1 VLKLLA
7 LIIPPKIEQTEILLP
22 MPELEETSMAAEIA
36 AKFVNYTSKHVFL
49 TGKAGTGKTT
59 FLRKLIQ
66 LTHKKAMICAP
77 TGIAAI
83 NASGVTIHSL
93 FQLPFGAFFPDAA
106 ANIINQ
112 NITFNFN
119 TPRTIVKHLN
129 MQGNKRRMIQELE
142 LLVIDEVSML
152 RADMLDAIDF
162 SLRYIR
168 RNRNVPFGG
177 VQMLFIGDL
186 HQLPPVVKNDE
197 WRVMAG
203 FYKSIY
209 FFDALA
215 LQNNPPIY
223 IELDKI
229 YRQDDSVFIDL
240 LNNLRNNQITADDTT
255 LLRQHFKQDFKPA
268 ADENYI
274 TLTTHN
280 NKADTINRERLTQL
294 KTKSYFF
301 DAKVTGEFSEHSFPN
316 DKSLEL
322 KVGAQIMFIKNDM
335 TAEKRYYNGK
345 IGVVHH
351 IENDI
356 VEIELPDD
364 KVVIQISPYT
374 WENVKYKL
382 NEATNEIS
390 ENVAGSFVQYPIK
403 LAWAITVHKS
413 QGLTFD
419 KAIIDIGDAFAPG
432 QAYVALSRLRSL
444 KGLVLTSHLRETG
457 LQQDPNIHYFS
468 STKQPSD
475 VLNQQISAES
485 YDFIRTYLLAAFD
498 LNLVRYYIKEH
509 VQTFDK
515 GEKSTKQ
522 HYDDWTMELY
532 RDFQKLSATADSFIN
547 QLKNLFSTQTEH
559 TLFNVSKRVAAAL
572 KYFNPLVKEVSE
584 KLLAH
589 IEAVKDEKGIKTYLT
604 ELLELEILVY
614 EQLKKMHKSKALL
627 QAMIDGKEFSK
638 ADTDAL
644 LNAAERDK
652 QLQKAIQLKGQVLKV
667 KSAAEKKKKEPKV
680 DTKLVSFELYEQ
692 GKTLEEI
699 AKERGFSIGTI
710 EGHLAYYVSTQQID
724 VAKLV
729 KPNKIRNISDAVES
743 QKTKSMATI
752 RDFLGKDYSFGEIK
766 LVLASLFPSEE

>member
-1 VLKLLA
+1 
-7 LIIPPKIEQTEILLP
+7 
-22 MPELEETSMAAEIA
+22 MPAEIA

-83 NASGVTIHSL
+83 NAAGVTIHSL
-93 FQLPFGAFFPDAA
+93 FQLPFGAFFPDSA

-162 SLRYIR
+162 TLRYIR

-177 VQMLFIGDL
+177 VQLLFIGDL

-215 LQNNPPIY
+215 LKDHPPVY

-229 YRQDDSVFIDL
+229 YRQDDAVFIDL
-240 LNNLRNNQITADDTT
+240 LNNLRNNQITAEDTA
-255 LLRQHFKQDFKPA
+255 LLRQHFKQDFKPK
-268 ADENYI
+268 ADDNYI

-294 KTKSYFF
+294 KTKSFF
-301 DAKVTGEFSEHSFPN
+301 FEAKITGDFNEYAYPN

-345 IGVVHH
+345 IGVVHR
-351 IENDI
+351 IAKDVI
-356 VEIELPDD
+356 EIELPEE
-364 KVVIQISPYT
+364 KTVINISPYT

-382 NEATNEIS
+382 NEATNEIA
-390 ENVAGSFVQYPIK
+390 ENVAGAFVQYPIK

-457 LQQDPNIHYFS
+457 LQQDQNIHYFS
-468 STKQPSD
+468 KTKQPNE
-475 VLNQQISAES
+475 VLNQQISFES
-485 YDFIRTYLLAAFD
+485 YDFIRTYLSSAFD
-498 LNLVRYYIKEH
+498 LNLVRYYLKEH

-515 GEKSTKQ
+515 SEAKSTKQ
-522 HYDDWTMELY
+522 RYDDWTMALY
-532 RDFQKLSATADSFIN
+532 RDFQKITATADTFVN
-547 QLKNLFSTQTEH
+547 QLKNLFVPQTEH
-559 TLFNVSKRVAAAL
+559 ALFNVSKRVGAAL
-572 KYFNPLVKEVSE
+572 KYFHPLIKEVSDR
-584 KLLAH
+584 LLAH
-589 IEAVKDEKGIKTYLT
+589 IEAIKAEKQIKTYLT

-627 QAMIDGKEFSK
+627 QAIIDGKEFSK

-644 LNAAERDK
+644 LNISERNQ
-652 QLQKAIQLKGQVLKV
+652 QLQKAIQLKGETLKV

-699 AKERGFSIGTI
+699 AKERGFSVGTI
-710 EGHLAYYVSTQQID
+710 EGHLAYYVSTQQLD
-724 VAKLV
+724 VSKLV
-729 KPNKIRNISDAVES
+729 KANKIRNISDAVES

-752 RDFLGKDYSFGEIK
+752 REFLGKDYSFGEIK
-766 LVLASLFPSEE
+766 MVLASMFPSEE

>member
-1 VLKLLA
+1 
-7 LIIPPKIEQTEILLP
+7 
-22 MPELEETSMAAEIA
+22 MPTLEETSMPAEIA

-66 LTHKKAMICAP
+66 LTHKKALIVAP

-83 NASGVTIHSL
+83 NAAGVTIHSL
-93 FQLPFGAFFPDAA
+93 FQMPFGAFFPDAA
-106 ANIINQ
+106 GALINENIN
-112 NITFNFN
+112 FNFN
-119 TPRTIVKHLN
+119 TPKTLVKHLN
-129 MQGNKRRMIQELE
+129 MQGNKRRMLQELE

-162 SLRYIR
+162 ALRYVR
-168 RNRNVPFGG
+168 RNRNLPFGG
-177 VQMLFIGDL
+177 VQLLFIGDL

-197 WRVMAG
+197 WRIMAK

-215 LQNNPPIY
+215 LQDNPPVY

-240 LNNLRNNQITADDTT
+240 LNNLRNNKITAEDTA
-255 LLRQHFKQDFKPA
+255 LLRQHFKQDFKPS

-280 NKADTINRERLTQL
+280 NKADNINRERLTQL

-301 DAKVTGEFSEHSFPN
+301 EAKVQGEFNEYAYPN

-322 KVGAQIMFIKNDM
+322 KVGAQVMFIKNDM

-351 IENDI
+351 IEKDVI
-356 VEIELPDD
+356 EIELPED

-382 NEATNEIS
+382 DEATNEIK
-390 ENVAGSFVQYPIK
+390 ENVAGSFIQYPIK

-419 KAIIDIGDAFAPG
+419 KAIIDVGDAFAPG

-444 KGLVLTSHLRETG
+444 KGLVLTSHLRDSG
-457 LQQDPNIHYFS
+457 LQQDQNVHYFS
-468 STKQPSD
+468 KTKQSSE
-475 VLNQQISAES
+475 VLNEQISIES
-485 YDFIRTYLLAAFD
+485 YTFIRSYLLAAFD
-498 LNLVRYYIKEH
+498 LNLIRYYLKEH
-509 VQTFDK
+509 RQTFDK
-515 GEKSTKQ
+515 SEKSAKQ
-522 HYDDWTMELY
+522 RHEDWTDAVY
-532 RDFQKLSATADSFIN
+532 TDFQKITATADTFVN
-547 QLKNLFSTQTEH
+547 QLKSLFAQQTEH
-559 TLFNVSKRVAAAL
+559 TLFNVSKRVEAAL
-572 KYFNPLVKEVSE
+572 KYFNPLVKDISDRFLAQIEVIKEE
-584 KLLAH
+584 KQ
-589 IEAVKDEKGIKTYLT
+589 IKTYVT

-627 QAMIDGKEFSK
+627 QALIAGKEFSK

-644 LNAAERDK
+644 LNTVERNNR
-652 QLQKAIQLKGQVLKV
+652 LQKAIQLKGETLKV
-667 KSAAEKKKKEPKV
+667 KSAAEKKKKEPKI

-692 GKTLEEI
+692 GKTIDEI
-699 AKERGFSIGTI
+699 AKERGFSAGTI
-710 EGHLAYYVSTQQID
+710 EGHLAYYVSTQQLD
-724 VAKLV
+724 VTKLV
-729 KPNKIRNISDAVES
+729 KANKIRNISDAVES

-752 RDFLGKDYSFGEIK
+752 REFLGKDYSFGEIK

>member
-1 VLKLLA
+1 
-7 LIIPPKIEQTEILLP
+7 
-22 MPELEETSMAAEIA
+22 MPTLEETSMPAEIA

-83 NASGVTIHSL
+83 NAAGVTIHSL

-106 ANIINQ
+106 SSIINQ
-112 NITFNFN
+112 HITFNFN
-119 TPRTIVKHLN
+119 TPRTMVKHLN

-162 SLRYIR
+162 ALRYIR
-168 RNRNVPFGG
+168 RNKNVPFGG
-177 VQMLFIGDL
+177 IQLLFIGDL

-215 LQNNPPIY
+215 LQNNPPVY

-240 LNNLRNNQITADDTT
+240 LNNLRNNQITVQDTA
-255 LLRQHFKQDFKPA
+255 LLQQHFIQDFKPA
-268 ADENYI
+268 ATENYI

-280 NKADTINRERLTQL
+280 NKADAINRDRLTQL
-294 KTKSYFF
+294 TSKSYFF
-301 DAKVTGEFSEHSFPN
+301 EAKVTGEFNEHAYPN

-351 IENDI
+351 IEKGVI
-356 VEIELPDD
+356 EIELPEDRT
-364 KVVIQISPYT
+364 VIQISPYT

-382 NEATNEIS
+382 NEATNEIE

-444 KGLVLTSHLRETG
+444 KGLVLTSHLRESG
-457 LQQDPNIHYFS
+457 LQQDQNIHYFS
-468 STKQPSD
+468 KTKQPAE
-475 VLNQQISAES
+475 VLDQQISAES
-485 YDFIRTYLLAAFD
+485 YDFIRAYLLSAFD
-498 LNLVRYYIKEH
+498 LNMVRYYFKEH
-509 VQTFDK
+509 MQTFDK
-515 GEKSTKQ
+515 SEAKSTKQ
-522 HYDDWTMELY
+522 RYDEWTMDLY
-532 RDFQKLSATADSFIN
+532 KDFQKITATADTFIN
-547 QLKNLFSTQTEH
+547 QLKNLFAQQTEH
-559 TLFNVSKRVAAAL
+559 TLFNVSKRVQAAV
-572 KYFNPLVKEVSE
+572 KYFSPLIKEVSD
-584 KLLAH
+584 KFLVQ
-589 IEAVKDEKGIKTYLT
+589 IEAIKEEKQIKTYLT
-604 ELLELEILVY
+604 ELLELEIVIY
-614 EQLKKMHKSKALL
+614 EQLKKIHKSKALL
-627 QAMIDGKEFSK
+627 QAIIDGKEFSK

-644 LNAAERDK
+644 LNTVEREA
-652 QLQKAIQLKGQVLKV
+652 QLKKAITLKGMALKV
-667 KSAAEKKKKEPKV
+667 RTATEKQKKEPKP
-680 DTKLVSFELYEQ
+680 DTKLISFELYEQ
-692 GKTLEEI
+692 GKTLTEI
-699 AKERGFSIGTI
+699 AKERGLSLGTI
-710 EGHLAYYVSTQQID
+710 EGHLAYYVSTQQLD
-724 VAKLV
+724 VTKLV
-729 KPNKIRNISDAVES
+729 KPNKIRNITDAVES

-752 RDFLGKDYSFGEIK
+752 REFLGKDYSFGEIK
-766 LVLASLFPSEE
+766 MVLASLFPTEE

>member
-1 VLKLLA
+1 
-7 LIIPPKIEQTEILLP
+7 
-22 MPELEETSMAAEIA
+22 MPELEESSMPAEIA

-106 ANIINQ
+106 ASIINQ

-119 TPRTIVKHLN
+119 TPRSIVKHLN
-129 MQGNKRRMIQELE
+129 MQGNKRRLIQELE

-168 RNRNVPFGG
+168 RNKNVPFGG
-177 VQMLFIGDL
+177 VQLLFIGDL

-229 YRQDDSVFIDL
+229 YRQDDAVFIDL
-240 LNNLRNNQITADDTT
+240 LNNLRNNQITADDTA

-301 DAKVTGEFSEHSFPN
+301 EAKVTGEFNEYAYPN
-316 DKSLEL
+316 EKSLEL
-322 KVGAQIMFIKNDM
+322 KVGSQVMFIKNDM
-335 TAEKRYYNGK
+335 TTEKRYYNGK
-345 IGVVHH
+345 IGIVHH
-351 IENDI
+351 IEKDI
-356 VEIELPDD
+356 IEIELPDE
-364 KVVIQISPYT
+364 KELIQITPYT

-444 KGLVLTSHLRETG
+444 KGLVLTSHLRESG
-457 LQQDPNIHYFS
+457 LQQDQNIHYFS
-468 STKQPSD
+468 NTKQSAE
-475 VLNQQISAES
+475 VLTAQISTES
-485 YDFIRTYLLAAFD
+485 YEFIRTYLLAAFD
-498 LNLVRYYIKEH
+498 LNLVRYYLKEH

-522 HYDDWTMELY
+522 RYDDWTMELY
-532 RDFQKLSATADSFIN
+532 RNFQKITATADTFVN
-547 QLKNLFSTQTEH
+547 QLKGLFAQPSEH
-559 TLFNVSKRVAAAL
+559 TFFNVSKRVQAAL
-572 KYFNPLVKEVSE
+572 KYFNPLIKSISDQF
-584 KLLAH
+584 LAH
-589 IEAVKDEKGIKTYLT
+589 IELIKEDKGIKAYLT

-627 QAMIDGKEFSK
+627 LAIIDGKEFSK
-638 ADTDAL
+638 ADTDKL
-644 LNAAERDK
+644 LNTAERNE
-652 QLQKAIQLKGQVLKV
+652 QLKKAIQLKGMSLKV

-680 DTKLVSFELYEQ
+680 DTKLISFELYEQ
-692 GKTLEEI
+692 GKTLAEI
-699 AKERGFSIGTI
+699 AKERGLSVGTI

-724 VAKLV
+724 VSKLV
-729 KPNKIRNISDAVES
+729 KPNKIRNITDAVET

-752 RDFLGKDYSFGEIK
+752 REFLGKDYSFGEIK
-766 LVLASLFPSEE
+766 MVLASLFPTEE

>member
-1 VLKLLA
+1 
-7 LIIPPKIEQTEILLP
+7 
-22 MPELEETSMAAEIA
+22 MPQLEETSMPAEIA

-83 NASGVTIHSL
+83 NAAGVTIHSL
-93 FQLPFGAFFPDAA
+93 FQLPFGAFFPDSA

-162 SLRYIR
+162 TLRYIR

-177 VQMLFIGDL
+177 VQLLFIGDL

-215 LQNNPPIY
+215 LKDHPPVY

-229 YRQDDSVFIDL
+229 YRQDDAVFIDL
-240 LNNLRNNQITADDTT
+240 LNNLRNNQITAEDTA
-255 LLRQHFKQDFKPA
+255 LLRQHFKQDFKPK
-268 ADENYI
+268 ADDNYI

-294 KTKSYFF
+294 KTKSFF
-301 DAKVTGEFSEHSFPN
+301 FEAKITGDFNEYAYPN

-345 IGVVHH
+345 IGVVHR
-351 IENDI
+351 IAKDVI
-356 VEIELPDD
+356 EIELPEE
-364 KVVIQISPYT
+364 KTVINISPYT

-382 NEATNEIS
+382 NEATNEIA
-390 ENVAGSFVQYPIK
+390 ENVAGAFVQYPIK

-457 LQQDPNIHYFS
+457 LQQDQNIHYFS
-468 STKQPSD
+468 KTKQPNE
-475 VLNQQISAES
+475 VLNQQISFES
-485 YDFIRTYLLAAFD
+485 YDFIRTYLSSAFD
-498 LNLVRYYIKEH
+498 LNLVRYYLKEH

-515 GEKSTKQ
+515 SEAKSTKQ
-522 HYDDWTMELY
+522 RYDDWTMALY
-532 RDFQKLSATADSFIN
+532 RDFQKITATADTFVN
-547 QLKNLFSTQTEH
+547 QLKNLFVPQTEH
-559 TLFNVSKRVAAAL
+559 ALFNVSKRVGAAL
-572 KYFNPLVKEVSE
+572 KYFHPLIKEVSDR
-584 KLLAH
+584 LLAH
-589 IEAVKDEKGIKTYLT
+589 IEAIKAEKQIKTYLT

-627 QAMIDGKEFSK
+627 QAIIDGKEFSK

-644 LNAAERDK
+644 LNISERNQ
-652 QLQKAIQLKGQVLKV
+652 QLQKAIQLKGETLKV

-699 AKERGFSIGTI
+699 AKERGFSVGTI
-710 EGHLAYYVSTQQID
+710 EGHLAYYVSTQQLD
-724 VAKLV
+724 VSKLV
-729 KPNKIRNISDAVES
+729 KANKIRNISDAVES

-752 RDFLGKDYSFGEIK
+752 REFLGKDYSFGEIK
-766 LVLASLFPSEE
+766 MVLASMFPSEE

>member
-1 VLKLLA
+1 
-7 LIIPPKIEQTEILLP
+7 
-22 MPELEETSMAAEIA
+22 MPQPEETSMAAEIA
-36 AKFVNYTSKHVFL
+36 AKFINYTSKHVFL

-106 ANIINQ
+106 GSLINQ
-112 NITFNFN
+112 NINFNFN

-168 RNRNVPFGG
+168 RNRNMPFGG
-177 VQMLFIGDL
+177 LQLLFIGDL

-215 LQNNPPIY
+215 LQNNPPVY

-229 YRQDDSVFIDL
+229 YRQDDAVFIDL
-240 LNNLRNNQITADDTT
+240 LNNLRNNKITSEDTA

-268 ADENYI
+268 ANENYI

-280 NKADTINRERLTQL
+280 NKADAINRERLAQL
-294 KTKSYFF
+294 TAKSYFF
-301 DAKVTGEFSEHSFPN
+301 DAKITGEFNEYAYPN
-316 DKSLEL
+316 EKSLEL
-322 KVGAQIMFIKNDM
+322 KVGAQVMFIKNDM
-335 TAEKRYYNGK
+335 TSEKRYYNGK

-351 IENDI
+351 IAKDVI
-356 VEIELPDD
+356 EIELPEERT
-364 KVVIQISPYT
+364 VISISPYT

-382 NEATNEIS
+382 NEATNEIA

-444 KGLVLTSHLRETG
+444 KGLVLTSHLRESG
-457 LQQDPNIHYFS
+457 LQQDQNIHYFS
-468 STKQPSD
+468 STKQPAE
-475 VLNQQISAES
+475 VLTQQISLES

-498 LNLVRYYIKEH
+498 LNLIRYYIKEH
-509 VQTFDK
+509 LQTFDK
-515 GEKSTKQ
+515 SEKSTKQ
-522 HYDDWTMELY
+522 HYDNWTMELY
-532 RDFQKLSATADSFIN
+532 ADFQKIAATADTFVN
-547 QLKNLFSTQTEH
+547 QLKNLFAQRTEH
-559 TLFNVSKRVAAAL
+559 TLFNVSKRVEAAL
-572 KYFNPLVKEVSE
+572 KYFNPLVKDISD
-584 KLLAH
+584 KFLAQ
-589 IEAVKDEKGIKTYLT
+589 IESIKEEKGIKTYLT

-627 QAMIDGKEFSK
+627 LAIIDGKEFSK

-644 LNAAERDK
+644 LNVSERNQ

-667 KSAAEKKKKEPKV
+667 KSPVEKKKKEPKI
-680 DTKLVSFELYEQ
+680 DTKLISFELYEQ
-692 GKTLEEI
+692 GKTIDEI

-710 EGHLAYYVSTQQID
+710 EGHLAYYVSAQQID

-729 KPNKIRNISDAVES
+729 KPNKIKNIGDAVES

-752 RDFLGKDYSFGEIK
+752 REFLGKDYSFGEIK

>member
-1 VLKLLA
+1 
-7 LIIPPKIEQTEILLP
+7 
-22 MPELEETSMAAEIA
+22 MPTLEETSMPAEIA

-59 FLRKLIQ
+59 FLRKLIK
-66 LTHKKAMICAP
+66 LTHKKALIVAP

-106 ANIINQ
+106 GALINENIN
-112 NITFNFN
+112 FNFN
-119 TPRTIVKHLN
+119 TPKTLVKHLN
-129 MQGNKRRMIQELE
+129 MQGNKRRMLQELE

-162 SLRYIR
+162 ALRYVR
-168 RNRNVPFGG
+168 RNRNLPFGG
-177 VQMLFIGDL
+177 VQLLFIGDL

-197 WRVMAG
+197 WRIMAK

-215 LQNNPPIY
+215 LQDNAPVY

-229 YRQDDSVFIDL
+229 YRQDDAVFIDL
-240 LNNLRNNQITADDTT
+240 LNNLRNNKITPEDTA
-255 LLRQHFKQDFKPA
+255 LLKQHFKQDFKPS

-280 NKADTINRERLTQL
+280 NKADNINRERLTQL

-301 DAKVTGEFSEHSFPN
+301 DAKVQGEFNEYAYPN

-322 KVGAQIMFIKNDM
+322 KVGAQVMFIKNDM

-345 IGVVHH
+345 IGVVHY
-351 IENDI
+351 IEKDV
-356 VEIELPDD
+356 VEIELPED

-382 NEATNEIS
+382 DEATNEIK
-390 ENVAGSFVQYPIK
+390 ENVAGSFIQYPIK

-419 KAIIDIGDAFAPG
+419 KAIIDVGDAFAPG

-444 KGLVLTSHLRETG
+444 KGLVLTSHLRDSG
-457 LQQDPNIHYFS
+457 LQQDQNVHYFS
-468 STKQPSD
+468 KTKQPSEE
-475 VLNQQISAES
+475 LNEQISIES
-485 YDFIRTYLLAAFD
+485 YTFIRSYLLAAFD
-498 LNLVRYYIKEH
+498 LNLIRYYLKEH
-509 VQTFDK
+509 RQTFDK
-515 GEKSTKQ
+515 SEKSAKQ
-522 HYDDWTMELY
+522 RHEDWTDTIY
-532 RDFQKLSATADSFIN
+532 TDFQKITATADTFVN
-547 QLKNLFSTQTEH
+547 QLKNLFAQQTEH
-559 TLFNVSKRVAAAL
+559 TLFNVSKRVEAAL
-572 KYFNPLVKEVSE
+572 KYFNPLVKEISDRFLAQIEVIKEE
-584 KLLAH
+584 KQ
-589 IEAVKDEKGIKTYLT
+589 IKTYVT

-614 EQLKKMHKSKALL
+614 EQLKKIHKSKALL
-627 QAMIDGKEFSK
+627 QALIAGKEFSK

-644 LNAAERDK
+644 LNTVERNN
-652 QLQKAIQLKGQVLKV
+652 QLQKAIQLKGETLKV
-667 KSAAEKKKKEPKV
+667 KSAAEKKKKEPKI

-692 GKTLEEI
+692 GKTIGEI
-699 AKERGFSIGTI
+699 AKERGFSAGTI
-710 EGHLAYYVSTQQID
+710 EGHLAYYVSTQQLD
-724 VAKLV
+724 VTKLV
-729 KPNKIRNISDAVES
+729 KANKIKNISDAIES

-752 RDFLGKDYSFGEIK
+752 REFLGKDYSFGEIK

>member
-1 VLKLLA
+1 
-7 LIIPPKIEQTEILLP
+7 
-22 MPELEETSMAAEIA
+22 MPDLEESTLPAEIA

-66 LTHKKAMICAP
+66 STHKKVLIAAP

-83 NASGVTIHSL
+83 NAAGVTIHSL

-106 ANIINQ
+106 TTILNENIS
-112 NITFNFN
+112 FNFN
-119 TPRTIVKHLN
+119 TPKTLVKHLN
-129 MQGNKRRMIQELE
+129 MQGNKRRMLQELE

-177 VQMLFIGDL
+177 VQLLFIGDL

-197 WRVMAG
+197 WRIMAH

-215 LQNNPPIY
+215 LQNDPPVY

-229 YRQDDSVFIDL
+229 YRQNDDVFISL
-240 LNNLRNNQITADDTT
+240 LNNLRNNKITAEDTT
-255 LLRQHFKQDFKPA
+255 LLRTHFRQDFKPA

-280 NKADTINRERLTQL
+280 NKADGINRERLTQL

-301 DAKVTGEFSEHSFPN
+301 DAKIQGDFNEYAYPN

-335 TAEKRYYNGK
+335 GIEKRYYNGK

-351 IENDI
+351 IEKDLI
-356 VEIELPDD
+356 EIELPED
-364 KVVIQISPYT
+364 KAVIAISPYT

-382 NEATNEIS
+382 NEVTNEIE

-419 KAIIDIGDAFAPG
+419 KAIIDVGDAFAPG

-444 KGLVLTSHLRETG
+444 KGLVLTSHLRDSG
-457 LQQDPNIHYFS
+457 LQQDQNIHYFS
-468 STKQPSD
+468 KSKQPAEVLSD
-475 VLNQQISAES
+475 QISAES
-485 YDFIRTYLLAAFD
+485 YTFIKSYLLTAFD
-498 LNLVRYYIKEH
+498 LNIIRYYIKEH

-515 GEKSTKQ
+515 RERKSAKQ
-522 HYDDWTMELY
+522 KHDDWTTALY
-532 RDFQKLSATADSFIN
+532 VDFQKITATADTFIN
-547 QLKNLFSTQTEH
+547 QLKVMLAQQEEH
-559 TLFNVSKRVAAAL
+559 TLFNVSKRVDAAL
-572 KYFNPLVKEVSE
+572 KYFNPLIKGISDQFLSHIENVKEE
-584 KLLAH
+584 KQ
-589 IEAVKDEKGIKTYLT
+589 VKTYLT

-627 QAMIDGKEFSK
+627 KAIIDGKEFSK

-644 LNAAERDK
+644 LNSAERNQ
-652 QLQKAIQLKGQVLKV
+652 QLQKAVQLKGTVLKV
-667 KSAAEKKKKEPKV
+667 KTPVEKKKKEPKI
-680 DTKLVSFELYEQ
+680 DTKVVSFEMYNQ
-692 GKTLEEI
+692 GKTLQEI
-699 AKERGFSIGTI
+699 AKERGLSVTTI
-710 EGHLAYYVSTQQID
+710 EGHLAYYVSTKQLD
-724 VAKLV
+724 VRSFVRSNKL
-729 KPNKIRNISDAVES
+729 KNIIEAVENLE
-743 QKTKSMATI
+743 TKSLKVVK
-752 RDFLGKDYSFGEIK
+752 DFLGNDYTFGEIK
-766 LVLASLFPSEE
+766 MAMASLFPTEE

>member
-1 VLKLLA
+1 
-7 LIIPPKIEQTEILLP
+7 
-22 MPELEETSMAAEIA
+22 MPTLEEPSMPAEIA

-66 LTHKKAMICAP
+66 LTHKKAIICAP

-83 NASGVTIHSL
+83 NAAGVTIHSL

-106 ANIINQ
+106 GNIINQ
-112 NITFNFN
+112 QITFNFN
-119 TPRTIVKHLN
+119 TPRTLVKHLN
-129 MQGNKRRMIQELE
+129 MQGNKRRLIQELE

-162 SLRYIR
+162 ALRYIR
-168 RNRNVPFGG
+168 RSKNVPFGG
-177 VQMLFIGDL
+177 VQLLFIGDL

-215 LQNNPPIY
+215 LQNNPPVY

-240 LNNLRNNQITADDTT
+240 LNNLRNNKITTEDTV
-255 LLRQHFKQDFKPA
+255 LLKQHFKQDFKPA

-280 NKADTINRERLTQL
+280 HKADSINRERLTQL
-294 KTKSYFF
+294 NNKSYFF
-301 DAKVTGEFSEHSFPN
+301 EAKVTGEFNEYAYPN

-351 IENDI
+351 IEKGV
-356 VEIELPDD
+356 VEIELPED
-364 KVVIQISPYT
+364 KMVIQISPYT

-382 NEATNEIS
+382 NEATNEIE

-419 KAIIDIGDAFAPG
+419 KAIVDIGEAFAPG

-444 KGLVLTSHLRETG
+444 KGLVLTSHLRESG
-457 LQQDPNIHYFS
+457 LQQDQNIHYFS
-468 STKQPSD
+468 KTKQPTE
-475 VLNQQISAES
+475 VLDQQISAES
-485 YDFIRTYLLAAFD
+485 YDFIRSYLLSAFD
-498 LNLVRYYIKEH
+498 LNMVRYYFREH
-509 VQTFDK
+509 IQTFDK
-515 GEKSTKQ
+515 SEAKSTKQ
-522 HYDDWTMELY
+522 RYDEWTMGLY
-532 RDFQKLSATADSFIN
+532 KDFQKITATADTFIN
-547 QLKNLFSTQTEH
+547 QLKNLFAQQTEH
-559 TLFNVSKRVAAAL
+559 TLFNVSKRVQAAV
-572 KYFNPLVKEVSE
+572 KYFSPLIKEVSDKFLAQIETIKEE
-584 KLLAH
+584 KQ
-589 IEAVKDEKGIKTYLT
+589 VKTYLT
-604 ELLELEILVY
+604 ELLELEIVIY
-614 EQLKKMHKSKALL
+614 EQLKKIHKSKALL
-627 QAMIDGKEFSK
+627 EAIIDGKEFSK

-644 LNAAERDK
+644 LNIVEREA
-652 QLQKAIQLKGQVLKV
+652 QLKKAITLKGMALKV
-667 KSAAEKKKKEPKV
+667 KTATEKKKKEPKP
-680 DTKLVSFELYEQ
+680 DTKLLSFELYNE
-692 GKTLEEI
+692 GKTLSEI
-699 AKERGFSIGTI
+699 AKERGLSQGTI
-710 EGHLAYYVSTQQID
+710 EGHLAYYVSTQQLD
-724 VAKLV
+724 VKKLV
-729 KPNKIRNISDAVES
+729 KPNKIRNITDAVES

-752 RDFLGKDYSFGEIK
+752 REFLGKDYSFGEIK
-766 LVLASLFPSEE
+766 MVLASLFPTEE

>member
-1 VLKLLA
+1 
-7 LIIPPKIEQTEILLP
+7 
-22 MPELEETSMAAEIA
+22 MPTLEETSMPAEIA

-66 LTHKKAMICAP
+66 LTHKKALIVAP

-83 NASGVTIHSL
+83 NAAGVTIHSL
-93 FQLPFGAFFPDAA
+93 FQMPFGAFFPDAA
-106 ANIINQ
+106 GALINENIN
-112 NITFNFN
+112 FNFN
-119 TPRTIVKHLN
+119 TPKTLVKHLN
-129 MQGNKRRMIQELE
+129 MQGNKRRMLQELE

-162 SLRYIR
+162 ALRYVR
-168 RNRNVPFGG
+168 RNRNLPFGG
-177 VQMLFIGDL
+177 VQLLFIGDL

-197 WRVMAG
+197 WRIMAK

-215 LQNNPPIY
+215 LHDNPPVY

-240 LNNLRNNQITADDTT
+240 LNNLRNNKITAEDTA
-255 LLRQHFKQDFKPA
+255 LLRQHFKQDFKPSA
-268 ADENYI
+268 EENYI

-280 NKADTINRERLTQL
+280 NKADNINRERLTQL
-294 KTKSYFF
+294 KNKSYFF
-301 DAKVTGEFSEHSFPN
+301 EAKVQGEFNEYAYPN
-316 DKSLEL
+316 DRSLEL
-322 KVGAQIMFIKNDM
+322 KVGAQVMFIKNDM

-351 IENDI
+351 IEKDV
-356 VEIELPDD
+356 VEIELPED

-382 NEATNEIS
+382 DEATNEIK
-390 ENVAGSFVQYPIK
+390 ENVAGSFIQYPIK

-419 KAIIDIGDAFAPG
+419 KAIIDVGEAFAPG

-444 KGLVLTSHLRETG
+444 KGLVLTSHLRESG
-457 LQQDPNIHYFS
+457 LQQDQNVHYFS
-468 STKQPSD
+468 KTKQPSE
-475 VLNQQISAES
+475 VLNEQISTES
-485 YDFIRTYLLAAFD
+485 YTFIRSYLLAAFD
-498 LNLVRYYIKEH
+498 LNLIRYYLKEH
-509 VQTFDK
+509 RQTFDK
-515 GEKSTKQ
+515 SEKSAKQ
-522 HYDDWTMELY
+522 RHEEWTDTVY
-532 RDFQKLSATADSFIN
+532 TDFQKITATADIFVN
-547 QLKNLFSTQTEH
+547 QLKNLFSQQTEH
-559 TLFNVSKRVAAAL
+559 TLFNVSKRVVAAL
-572 KYFNPLVKEVSE
+572 KYFNPLVKEISDRFLAQIEVIKEE
-584 KLLAH
+584 KQ
-589 IEAVKDEKGIKTYLT
+589 IKTYVT

-627 QAMIDGKEFSK
+627 QALIDGKEFSK

-644 LNAAERDK
+644 LNTVERNK
-652 QLQKAIQLKGQVLKV
+652 QLQKAIQLKGETLKV
-667 KSAAEKKKKEPKV
+667 KSAAEKKKKEPKI

-692 GKTLEEI
+692 GKTIDEI
-699 AKERGFSIGTI
+699 AKERGFSVGTI
-710 EGHLAYYVSTQQID
+710 EGHLAYYVSTQQLD
-724 VAKLV
+724 VTKLV
-729 KPNKIRNISDAVES
+729 KANKIRNISDAIES

-752 RDFLGKDYSFGEIK
+752 REFLGKDYSFGEIK

>member
-1 VLKLLA
+1 
-7 LIIPPKIEQTEILLP
+7 
-22 MPELEETSMAAEIA
+22 MPTLEETSMPAEIA

-83 NASGVTIHSL
+83 NAAGVTIHSL

-106 ANIINQ
+106 AGLINQ

-177 VQMLFIGDL
+177 VQLLFIGDL

-215 LQNNPPIY
+215 LQDNPPIY

-229 YRQDDSVFIDL
+229 YRQDDAVFIDL
-240 LNNLRNNQITADDTT
+240 LNNLRNNQITAEDTA
-255 LLRQHFKQDFKPA
+255 LLKQHFKQDFKPG

-294 KTKSYFF
+294 TTKSYFF
-301 DAKVTGEFSEHSFPN
+301 DAKVTGEFNEYAYPN

-351 IENDI
+351 IEKGV
-356 VEIELPDD
+356 VEIELPED

-382 NEATNEIS
+382 NEATNEIE
-390 ENVAGSFVQYPIK
+390 ENVAGAFIQYPIK

-444 KGLVLTSHLRETG
+444 KGLVLTSHLRESG
-457 LQQDPNIHYFS
+457 LQQDQNIHYFS
-468 STKQPSD
+468 KSKQPAE

-485 YDFIRTYLLAAFD
+485 YDFIRTYLLSAFD
-498 LNLVRYYIKEH
+498 LNLVRYYFKEH
-509 VQTFDK
+509 MQTFDK
-515 GEKSTKQ
+515 SEAKSTKQ
-522 HYDDWTMELY
+522 RYDDWTMNLY
-532 RDFQKLSATADSFIN
+532 KDFQQITATADTFIN
-547 QLKNLFSTQTEH
+547 QLKNLFAQQTEH
-559 TLFNVSKRVAAAL
+559 TLFNVSKRVVAAV
-572 KYFNPLVKEVSE
+572 KYFSPLIKAVSDQF
-584 KLLAH
+584 LIH
-589 IEAVKDEKGIKTYLT
+589 IEAIKEEKQIKTYLT
-604 ELLELEILVY
+604 ELLELEIVIY
-614 EQLKKMHKSKALL
+614 EQLKKIHKSKALL
-627 QAMIDGKEFSK
+627 QAIIDGKEFSK

-644 LNAAERDK
+644 LNTVEREA
-652 QLQKAIQLKGQVLKV
+652 QLQKAITLKGMALKV
-667 KSAAEKKKKEPKV
+667 KTAVEKKKKEPKV
-680 DTKLVSFELYEQ
+680 DTKWVSFELYDQ
-692 GKTLEEI
+692 GKTLAEI
-699 AKERGFSIGTI
+699 AKERGLSLGTI

-724 VAKLV
+724 VSKLV
-729 KPNKIRNISDAVES
+729 KANKIKNISEAVES

-752 RDFLGKDYSFGEIK
+752 REFLGKDYSFGEIK
-766 LVLASLFPSEE
+766 LVLASMFPTEE

>member
-1 VLKLLA
+1 
-7 LIIPPKIEQTEILLP
+7 
-22 MPELEETSMAAEIA
+22 MPQLEETSMPAEIA

-59 FLRKLIQ
+59 FLRKLIS
-66 LTHKKAMICAP
+66 LTHKKALICAP

-83 NASGVTIHSL
+83 NAAGVTIHSL

-106 ANIINQ
+106 GNLINQ

-129 MQGNKRRMIQELE
+129 MQGNKKRMIQELE

-177 VQMLFIGDL
+177 VQLLFIGDL

-215 LQNNPPIY
+215 LQNNPPVY

-229 YRQDDSVFIDL
+229 YRQDDAVFIDL
-240 LNNLRNNQITADDTT
+240 LNNLRNNKITPEDTA

-301 DAKVTGEFSEHSFPN
+301 DAKVTGEFNEYAYPN
-316 DKSLEL
+316 EKSLEL
-322 KVGAQIMFIKNDM
+322 KVGAQVMFIKNDM

-351 IENDI
+351 IEKDI
-356 VEIELPDD
+356 IEIELPDERT
-364 KVVIQISPYT
+364 VIAVSPYT

-382 NEATNEIS
+382 NEATNEIA
-390 ENVAGSFVQYPIK
+390 ENVAGSFVQYPLK

-444 KGLVLTSHLRETG
+444 KGLVLTSHLRENG
-457 LQQDPNIHYFS
+457 LQQDQNIHYFS
-468 STKQPSD
+468 STKQPAEI
-475 VLNQQISAES
+475 LTQQISFES
-485 YDFIRTYLLAAFD
+485 YDFIRSYLLAAFD
-498 LNLVRYYIKEH
+498 LNLVRYYMKEH
-509 VQTFDK
+509 VETFDK
-515 GEKSTKQ
+515 SEAKSTKQ
-522 HYDDWTMELY
+522 RYDSWTMDLY
-532 RDFQKLSATADSFIN
+532 KEFQKTTATADTFLN
-547 QLKNLFSTQTEH
+547 QLKGLFAEQTEH
-559 TLFNVSKRVAAAL
+559 TLFNVSKRVEAAL
-572 KYFNPLVKEVSE
+572 KYFNPLIKAVSD
-584 KLLAH
+584 KLLAQ
-589 IEAVKDEKGIKTYLT
+589 IESIKEEKGIKTYLT

-627 QAMIDGKEFSK
+627 SAIINGKEFSK
-638 ADTDAL
+638 ADTDKL
-644 LNAAERDK
+644 LNLAERNE

-667 KSAAEKKKKEPKV
+667 KSAVEKKKKEPKV
-680 DTKLVSFELYEQ
+680 DTKLISFELYEQ

-699 AKERGFSIGTI
+699 AKERGFSVGTI

-724 VAKLV
+724 VSKLV
-729 KPNKIRNISDAVES
+729 KPNKIRNIADAVES

>member
-1 VLKLLA
+1 
-7 LIIPPKIEQTEILLP
+7 
-22 MPELEETSMAAEIA
+22 MPQLEETSMPAEIA

-59 FLRKLIQ
+59 FLRKLIS
-66 LTHKKAMICAP
+66 LTHKKALICAP

-83 NASGVTIHSL
+83 NAAGVTIHSL

-106 ANIINQ
+106 GNLINQ

-129 MQGNKRRMIQELE
+129 MQGNKKRMIQELE

-177 VQMLFIGDL
+177 VQLLFIGDL

-215 LQNNPPIY
+215 LQNSPPVY

-229 YRQDDSVFIDL
+229 YRQDDAVFIDL
-240 LNNLRNNQITADDTT
+240 LNNLRNNKITPEDTA

-301 DAKVTGEFSEHSFPN
+301 DAKVTGEFNEYAYPN
-316 DKSLEL
+316 EKSLEL
-322 KVGAQIMFIKNDM
+322 KVGAQVMFIKNDM
-335 TAEKRYYNGK
+335 TSEKRYYNGK

-351 IENDI
+351 IEKDI
-356 VEIELPDD
+356 IEIELPDERT
-364 KVVIQISPYT
+364 VIAVSPYT

-382 NEATNEIS
+382 NEATNEIA
-390 ENVAGSFVQYPIK
+390 ENVAGSFVQYPLK

-444 KGLVLTSHLRETG
+444 KGLVLTSHLRENG
-457 LQQDPNIHYFS
+457 LQQDQNIHYFS
-468 STKQPSD
+468 STKQPAEI
-475 VLNQQISAES
+475 LTQQISVES
-485 YDFIRTYLLAAFD
+485 YDFIRSYLLAAFD
-498 LNLVRYYIKEH
+498 LNLVRYYMKEH
-509 VQTFDK
+509 VETFDK
-515 GEKSTKQ
+515 SEAKSTKQ
-522 HYDDWTMELY
+522 RYDSWTMDLY
-532 RDFQKLSATADSFIN
+532 KEFQKTTSTADTFLN
-547 QLKNLFSTQTEH
+547 QLKGLFAEQTEH
-559 TLFNVSKRVAAAL
+559 TLFNVSKRVEAAL
-572 KYFNPLVKEVSE
+572 KYFNPLIKTVSD
-584 KLLAH
+584 KLLAQ
-589 IEAVKDEKGIKTYLT
+589 IESIKEEKGIKTYLT

-627 QAMIDGKEFSK
+627 SAIINGKEFSK
-638 ADTDAL
+638 ADTDKL
-644 LNAAERDK
+644 LNLAERNE

-667 KSAAEKKKKEPKV
+667 KSAVEKKKKEPKV
-680 DTKLVSFELYEQ
+680 DTKLISFELYEQ

-699 AKERGFSIGTI
+699 AKERGFSVGTI

-724 VAKLV
+724 VSKLV
-729 KPNKIRNISDAVES
+729 KPNKIRNIADAVES

>member
-1 VLKLLA
+1 
-7 LIIPPKIEQTEILLP
+7 
-22 MPELEETSMAAEIA
+22 MPTLEETSMPAEIA

-66 LTHKKAMICAP
+66 LTHKKAIICAP

-83 NASGVTIHSL
+83 NAAGVTIHSL

-106 ANIINQ
+106 GNIINQ
-112 NITFNFN
+112 QITFNFN
-119 TPRTIVKHLN
+119 TPRTLAKHLN
-129 MQGNKRRMIQELE
+129 MQGNKRRLIQELE

-162 SLRYIR
+162 ALRYIR
-168 RNRNVPFGG
+168 RSKNVPFGG
-177 VQMLFIGDL
+177 VQLLFIGDL

-215 LQNNPPIY
+215 LQNNPPVY

-240 LNNLRNNQITADDTT
+240 LNNLRNNKITPADTT
-255 LLRQHFKQDFKPA
+255 LLKQHFKQDFKPA

-280 NKADTINRERLTQL
+280 HKADSINRERLTQL

-301 DAKVTGEFSEHSFPN
+301 EAKVTGEFNEYAYPN

-351 IENDI
+351 IEKGV
-356 VEIELPDD
+356 VEIELPED
-364 KVVIQISPYT
+364 KTVIQISPYT

-382 NEATNEIS
+382 NEATNEIE

-419 KAIIDIGDAFAPG
+419 KAIIDIGEAFAPG

-444 KGLVLTSHLRETG
+444 KGLVLTSHLRESG
-457 LQQDPNIHYFS
+457 LQQDQNIHYFS
-468 STKQPSD
+468 KTKQPTE
-475 VLNQQISAES
+475 VLDQQISAES
-485 YDFIRTYLLAAFD
+485 YEFIRSYLLSAFD
-498 LNLVRYYIKEH
+498 LNIVRYYFKEH
-509 VQTFDK
+509 MQTFDK
-515 GEKSTKQ
+515 SEAKSTKQ
-522 HYDDWTMELY
+522 RYDEWTMDLY
-532 RDFQKLSATADSFIN
+532 KDFQKITATADTFIN
-547 QLKNLFSTQTEH
+547 QLKNLFAEQTEH
-559 TLFNVSKRVAAAL
+559 TLFNVSKRVQAAV
-572 KYFNPLVKEVSE
+572 KYFSPLIKAVSD
-584 KLLAH
+584 KFLAQ
-589 IEAVKDEKGIKTYLT
+589 IEAIKEEKQVKTYLT
-604 ELLELEILVY
+604 ELLELEIVIY
-614 EQLKKMHKSKALL
+614 EQLKKIHKSKALL
-627 QAMIDGKEFSK
+627 EAIIDGKEFSK

-644 LNAAERDK
+644 LNVVEREA
-652 QLQKAIQLKGQVLKV
+652 QLKKAITLKGMALKV
-667 KSAAEKKKKEPKV
+667 KTAMEKKKKEPKP
-680 DTKLVSFELYEQ
+680 DTKLLSFELYNE
-692 GKTLEEI
+692 GKTLTEI
-699 AKERGFSIGTI
+699 AKERGLSQGTI
-710 EGHLAYYVSTQQID
+710 EGHLAYYVSTQQLD
-724 VAKLV
+724 VTKLV
-729 KPNKIRNISDAVES
+729 KPNKIKNITEAVES
-743 QKTKSMATI
+743 QKTKSMGTI
-752 RDFLGKDYSFGEIK
+752 REFLGKDYSFGEIK
-766 LVLASLFPSEE
+766 MVLASLFPTEE

>member
-1 VLKLLA
+1 
-7 LIIPPKIEQTEILLP
+7 
-22 MPELEETSMAAEIA
+22 MPELEETSMPAEIA

-106 ANIINQ
+106 GSLINQ
-112 NITFNFN
+112 NINFNFN

-177 VQMLFIGDL
+177 VQLLFIGDL

-197 WRVMAG
+197 WRIMAG

-215 LQNNPPIY
+215 LQNNPPVY

-229 YRQDDSVFIDL
+229 YRQDDAVFINL
-240 LNNLRNNQITADDTT
+240 LNNLRNNKITPEDTA

-280 NKADTINRERLTQL
+280 NKADAINRERLTQL

-301 DAKVTGEFSEHSFPN
+301 DAKVTGEFNEYAYPN
-316 DKSLEL
+316 EKSLEL
-322 KVGAQIMFIKNDM
+322 KVGAQVMFIKNDM

-351 IENDI
+351 IEKDMI
-356 VEIELPDD
+356 EIELPEERT
-364 KVVIQISPYT
+364 VISVSPYT

-382 NEATNEIS
+382 NEATNEIA

-444 KGLVLTSHLRETG
+444 KGLVLTSHLRENG
-457 LQQDPNIHYFS
+457 LQQDQNIHYFS
-468 STKQPSD
+468 NTKQPSE
-475 VLNQQISAES
+475 VLTAQIGLES

-498 LNLVRYYIKEH
+498 LNVVRYYMKEH
-509 VQTFDK
+509 VETFDK
-515 GEKSTKQ
+515 SEAKSTKQ
-522 HYDDWTMELY
+522 RYDSWTMDLY
-532 RDFQKLSATADSFIN
+532 KDFQKITATADSFVN
-547 QLKNLFSTQTEH
+547 QLKNLFAQQTEH
-559 TLFNVSKRVAAAL
+559 TLFNVFKRVEAAL
-572 KYFNPLVKEVSE
+572 KYFNPLVKAVSD
-584 KLLAH
+584 KFLAQ
-589 IEAVKDEKGIKTYLT
+589 IEAVKEEKGIKTYLT

-614 EQLKKMHKSKALL
+614 EQLKKMHKGKALL
-627 QAMIDGKEFSK
+627 LAIIDGKEFSK

-644 LNAAERDK
+644 LNISERNQ

-667 KSAAEKKKKEPKV
+667 KSAVEKKKKEPKI

-692 GKTLEEI
+692 GKTLAEI
-699 AKERGFSIGTI
+699 AKERGLSVTTI

-729 KPNKIRNISDAVES
+729 KPNKIRNISEAVES

-752 RDFLGKDYSFGEIK
+752 RNFLGKDYSFGEIK

>member
-1 VLKLLA
+1 
-7 LIIPPKIEQTEILLP
+7 
-22 MPELEETSMAAEIA
+22 MPELEETSMPAEIA

-66 LTHKKAMICAP
+66 LTHKKAVICAP

-162 SLRYIR
+162 TLRYIR

-177 VQMLFIGDL
+177 VQLLFIGDL

-215 LQNNPPIY
+215 LKDHPPVY

-229 YRQDDSVFIDL
+229 YRQDDSVFINL
-240 LNNLRNNQITADDTT
+240 LNNLRNNQITPDDTA
-255 LLRQHFKQDFKPA
+255 LLRQHFKQDFKPQ
-268 ADENYI
+268 ADDNYI

-301 DAKVTGEFSEHSFPN
+301 DAKITGDFNEYAYPN

-351 IENDI
+351 IEKDKI
-356 VEIELPDD
+356 EIELPEE
-364 KVVIQISPYT
+364 KIIITISPYT

-382 NEATNEIS
+382 NEATNEIA

-444 KGLVLTSHLRETG
+444 NGLVLTSHLRETG
-457 LQQDPNIHYFS
+457 LQQDQNIQYFS
-468 STKQPSD
+468 KTKQTND
-475 VLNQQISAES
+475 VLNQQISSES
-485 YDFIRTYLLAAFD
+485 YDFIKTYLFGAFD
-498 LNLVRYYIKEH
+498 LNLVRYYMKEH

-532 RDFQKLSATADSFIN
+532 RDFQKIAATGDTFIN
-547 QLKNLFSTQTEH
+547 QLKSLFGEQTEH
-559 TLFNVSKRVAAAL
+559 TLFNVSKRVGAAL
-572 KYFNPLVKEVSE
+572 KYFSPLIKAVSDR
-584 KLLAH
+584 LLKH
-589 IEAVKDEKGIKTYLT
+589 IEAIKQEKQVKTYLT

-614 EQLKKMHKSKALL
+614 EQLKKIHKSKALL
-627 QAMIDGKEFSK
+627 QAIIDGKEFSK

-644 LNAAERDK
+644 LNISERNQ
-652 QLQKAIQLKGQVLKV
+652 QLQKAIQLKGETLKV
-667 KSAAEKKKKEPKV
+667 KSAVEKKKKEPKI

-699 AKERGFSIGTI
+699 AKERGFSVGTI
-710 EGHLAYYVSTQQID
+710 EGHLAYYVSTQQLD

-729 KPNKIRNISDAVES
+729 KPNRIKNISDAVES

-766 LVLASLFPSEE
+766 MVLASLFPSEE

>member
-1 VLKLLA
+1 MLKLLA

-351 IENDI
+351 IEKDI

-724 VAKLV
+724 VGKLV

>member
-1 VLKLLA
+1 
-7 LIIPPKIEQTEILLP
+7 
-22 MPELEETSMAAEIA
+22 MPTLEETSMPAEIA

-83 NASGVTIHSL
+83 NAAGVTIHSL

-106 ANIINQ
+106 GSVINQ

-119 TPRTIVKHLN
+119 TPRTMVKHLN

-168 RNRNVPFGG
+168 RNKNVPFGG
-177 VQMLFIGDL
+177 VQLLFIGDL

-215 LQNNPPIY
+215 LQNNPPVY

-240 LNNLRNNQITADDTT
+240 LNNLRNNQITAQDTA
-255 LLRQHFKQDFKPA
+255 LLQQHFIRDFKPA
-268 ADENYI
+268 ATENYI

-280 NKADTINRERLTQL
+280 NKADAINRDRLTQL
-294 KTKSYFF
+294 TSKSYFF
-301 DAKVTGEFSEHSFPN
+301 DAKVSGEFSEHAYPN

-351 IENDI
+351 IEKGV
-356 VEIELPDD
+356 VEIELPED
-364 KVVIQISPYT
+364 KTVIQISPYT

-382 NEATNEIS
+382 NEATNEIE

-444 KGLVLTSHLRETG
+444 KGLVLTSHLRDSG
-457 LQQDPNIHYFS
+457 LQQDQNIHYFS
-468 STKQPSD
+468 KTKQPAE
-475 VLNQQISAES
+475 VLDQQISAES
-485 YDFIRTYLLAAFD
+485 YDFIRTYLLSAFD
-498 LNLVRYYIKEH
+498 LNMVRYYFKEH
-509 VQTFDK
+509 MQTFDK
-515 GEKSTKQ
+515 SEAKSTKQ
-522 HYDDWTMELY
+522 RYDDWTMDLY
-532 RDFQKLSATADSFIN
+532 KDFQKITVTADTFIN
-547 QLKNLFSTQTEH
+547 QLKNLFAQQTEH
-559 TLFNVSKRVAAAL
+559 TLFNVSKRVQAAV
-572 KYFNPLVKEVSE
+572 KYFSPLIKEVSD
-584 KLLAH
+584 KFLIQ
-589 IEAVKDEKGIKTYLT
+589 IEAIKEEKQIKTYLT
-604 ELLELEILVY
+604 ELLELEIVIY
-614 EQLKKMHKSKALL
+614 EQLKKIHKSKALL
-627 QAMIDGKEFSK
+627 EAIIDGKEFSK

-644 LNAAERDK
+644 LNTVEREA
-652 QLQKAIQLKGQVLKV
+652 QLKKAITLKGTALKV
-667 KSAAEKKKKEPKV
+667 RTAAEKKKKEPKP
-680 DTKLVSFELYEQ
+680 DTKLLSFELYNE
-692 GKTLEEI
+692 GKTLAEI
-699 AKERGFSIGTI
+699 AKERGLSLGTV
-710 EGHLAYYVSTQQID
+710 EGHLAYYVSTQQLD

-729 KPNKIRNISDAVES
+729 KPNKIRNITDAVES

-752 RDFLGKDYSFGEIK
+752 REFLGKDYSFGEIK
-766 LVLASLFPSEE
+766 MVLASLFPTEE